1 MDIFTFIKEIE
12 GTNKLW
18 AYLISDIFTQSQH
31 FNNAQIIR
39 LLELIDITKYKESLL
54 QFLSKHNIELSKAGR
69 NPYSTPTSFKK
80 KIMNLLF
87 ISKKSKNK
95 FLEELL
101 CLYAMYTMRFQIEN
115 ETDYDYAYGG
125 FPRTTQEPTASSS
138 STTAS
143 SSSTTASSSILTHPD
158 YVMLR
163 PITRS
168 LKYLNKINFRYAEDV
183 SRNFVNTSPK
193 SLSSNMSPKNL
204 SSDYVNMSPKNLS
217 SDYVNM
223 SPKNLSSDYV
233 NMSSKSLSSN
243 MSPKNLSSDYVNMS
257 I

>member
-125 FPRTTQEPTASSS
+125 FPRTTQEPTASSP
-138 STTAS
+138 
-143 SSSTTASSSILTHPD
+143 ILTHPD

-193 SLSSNMSPKNL
+193 SLSSNTSPKNL
-204 SSDYVNMSPKNLS
+204 SSDYVNMSSKSLSSNMSPKNLS